1 MTQSM
6 ESQTMLPAQHED
18 VEDKRKTCPVRAW
31 AEQHKTL
38 LIVCFGVLGVF
49 LLMMLGNRKTVLN
62 IENQPSQAGGNTAK
76 VMVIDN
82 HGFSPLA
89 TVRTT
94 TRRTAAIPLAEVYIR
109 SSHCSIARFQ
119 CRIFVRKV
127 VNGATVLM
135 WIHFHTGHDDW
146 VEDAH

>member
-49 LLMMLGNRKTVLN
+49 LLMMLAR
-62 IENQPSQAGGNTAK
+62 QPQDRAEHCEPAIAGRWQYGKSDGYRQPWILDVPVDHHWQRFEQPPDEQRQYHLLRFTSGHPIAPSRASN
-76 VMVIDN
+76 
-82 HGFSPLA
+82 
-89 TVRTT
+89 
-94 TRRTAAIPLAEVYIR
+94 AESSCGR
-109 SSHCSIARFQ
+109 S
-119 CRIFVRKV
+119 
-127 VNGATVLM
+127 
-135 WIHFHTGHDDW
+135 
-146 VEDAH
+146 

>member
-82 HGFSPLA
+82 HGFSMFQWITIGNGSNNHP
-89 TVRTT
+89 TNSGNTT
-94 TRRTAAIPLAEVYIR
+94 CWGLHQVIPLLHRALPMPNLRAEGR
-109 SSHCSIARFQ
+109 ERSHCIDVDPFPYRP
-119 CRIFVRKV
+119 
-127 VNGATVLM
+127 
-135 WIHFHTGHDDW
+135 
-146 VEDAH
+146 

>member
-49 LLMMLGNRKTVLN
+49 SADDAR
-62 IENQPSQAGGNTAK
+62 QPQ
-76 VMVIDN
+76 D
-82 HGFSPLA
+82 
-89 TVRTT
+89 R
-94 TRRTAAIPLAEVYIR
+94 AE
-109 SSHCSIARFQ
+109 H
-119 CRIFVRKV
+119 
-127 VNGATVLM
+127 
-135 WIHFHTGHDDW
+135 
-146 VEDAH
+146 